1 MQKVANNVY
10 GIYIVFRTKYFVD
23 WTKIVIFILKIYL
36 KYVVRC
42 PYHYSISF
50 YKNPFH
56 IAMMTLL
63 NHNLVLP
70 WINTITLLFWY
81 QLFQLICYRRIHKG
95 LESNLNQFKSTIIT
109 PFVALYVFHSIW
121 ELYLI
126 PQVV

>member
-10 GIYIVFRTKYFVD
+10 GIYIYCISYKIFCGLNKNNDIHTQNISEIIVF
-23 WTKIVIFILKIYL
+23 
-36 KYVVRC
+36 VVTC

-70 WINTITLLFWY
+70 
-81 QLFQLICYRRIHKG
+81 
-95 LESNLNQFKSTIIT
+95 
-109 PFVALYVFHSIW
+109 
-121 ELYLI
+121 
-126 PQVV
+126 